1 MSGLI
6 AGSTVVII
14 AIVKLAQFQL
24 KGTTDGFHVAFLAAF
39 GILVFKCVR
48 TVCDAMLGKAV
59 LTYRDNYWLRHDL
72 SREEQPFRYWLFVIV
87 NVFITVIAI
96 MLMTRL

>member
-39 GILVFKCVR
+39 GIVVFRSVR
-48 TVCDAMLGKAV
+48 TVCDAMLGKAF
-59 LTYRDNYWLRHDL
+59 LTYRDRYWRRYDL
-72 SREEQPFRYWLFVIV
+72 SREEQPFRYWLSAIN
-87 NVFITVIAI
+87 NVFVTVISI